1 MTNFLTQFALHQ
13 GTQWAKRCFSLKVS
27 IQSRAQAEPC
37 HRVPT
42 IGIRHRCACRLR
54 VQPTIQVSSEG
65 TKAWRLIS
73 WNGVTRGAMPV
84 PARKPEWPLLAE
96 AARAAAIAERERLT
110 GSDGLGS
117 ARFLHHRKFSHRKFQ
132 VRLPGRRPSARW
144 QVRVGKCTSASARFK
159 RARTSQSRC
168 LRRCRF

>member
-1 MTNFLTQFALHQ
+1 MTNFLKQFALHQ

-42 IGIRHRCACRLR
+42 IGIRHRCACRWR

-65 TKAWRLIS
+65 TKAWRSIS

-110 GSDGLGS
+110 GSDGSVS
-117 ARFLHHRKFSHRKFQ
+117 AHFLHHRKFQ
-132 VRLPGRRPSARW
+132 VRLPGRRPSALR
-144 QVRVGKCTSASARFK
+144 QVRFGKCTSASARFK